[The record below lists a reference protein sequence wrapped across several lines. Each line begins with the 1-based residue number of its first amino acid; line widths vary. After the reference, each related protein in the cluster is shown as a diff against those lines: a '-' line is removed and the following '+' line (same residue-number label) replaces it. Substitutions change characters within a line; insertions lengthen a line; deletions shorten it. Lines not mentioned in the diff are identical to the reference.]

1 MQKNIAAYQIIKLIQ
16 NSVCWEMQ
24 TIYKLSP
31 CMILNIFR
39 FFIFNT
45 ICVNCQYFRFQK
57 DNNAMSMS
65 DLLDLTSRQLKSSLK
80 NYSYNHLLDILVY
93 AANVPK
99 LCGLY
104 KIVDKYVGKSFKQ
117 VQYKMI
123 RYHIMKICCLLLLVD
138 EFHMRPH
145 VF

>member
-1 MQKNIAAYQIIKLIQ
+1 
-16 NSVCWEMQ
+16 MQ
-24 TIYKLSP
+24 TIQSIKTFT
-31 CMILNIFR
+31 MILNFFR

-45 ICVNCQYFRFQK
+45 ISICFFFGVNGQYFRFQK

-117 VQYKMI
+117 ARFNI
-123 RYHIMKICCLLLLVD
+123 I
-138 EFHMRPH
+138 
-145 VF
+145 